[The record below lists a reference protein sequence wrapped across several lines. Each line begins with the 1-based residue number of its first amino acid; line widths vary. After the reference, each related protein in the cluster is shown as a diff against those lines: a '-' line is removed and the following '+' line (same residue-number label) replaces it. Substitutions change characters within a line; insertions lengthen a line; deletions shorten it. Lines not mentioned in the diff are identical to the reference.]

1 MNKKNTTMKGN
12 TMTFEEL
19 NNKVDS
25 LIANTNKKMTDLIDQ
40 YNEQNEDEEIDTV
53 DLDYKFD
60 ELSDY
65 IYDYSNQ

>member
-1 MNKKNTTMKGN
+1 
-12 TMTFEEL
+12 MTFEEL

-25 LIANTNKKMTDLIDQ
+25 LLAETNKKMTDLIDQ
-40 YNEQNEDEEIDTV
+40 YNESNEDNEIDTV

-65 IYDYSNQ
+65 IYDYS

>member
-1 MNKKNTTMKGN
+1 MKNKNKGEY
-12 TMTFEEL
+12 MTYEEL

-25 LIANTNKKMTDLIDQ
+25 LLAETNKKMTDLIDQ

-53 DLDYKFD
+53 DLDHKFD

-65 IYDYSNQ
+65 IYDYSSQ

>member
-1 MNKKNTTMKGN
+1 MYIKYMKTTKGKN

-25 LIANTNKKMTDLIDQ
+25 LLAETNKKMTDLIDQ
-40 YNEQNEDEEIDTV
+40 YNESNEDNEIDTV

-65 IYDYSNQ
+65 IYDYS

>member
-1 MNKKNTTMKGN
+1 
-12 TMTFEEL
+12 MTFEEL

-25 LIANTNKKMTDLIDQ
+25 LLAETNEKMTDLIDQ
-40 YNEQNEDEEIDTV
+40 YNESNEDNEIDTV

-65 IYDYSNQ
+65 IYDYS